1 MIYKIAGGIIAA
13 FAIIISCG
21 VGAMCG
27 AIAGA
32 VLLPVKVFNIW
43 SGDSTGKASDKI

>member
-1 MIYKIAGGIIAA
+1 MIYKIAGGILAA
-13 FAIIISCG
+13 FVIIISCG

-32 VLLPVKVFNIW
+32 VVLPVKVLNIW
-43 SGDSTGKASDKI
+43 SGDSTGKTSDKI